1 MPIASLEPSGEVF
14 YFRKEMA
21 KNAFPKVLHN
31 QEIMKKFGDPD
42 WAYAKLGE
50 AYEELLFSKLTNS
63 ELFNNYFISR

>member
-1 MPIASLEPSGEVF
+1 
-14 YFRKEMA
+14 MA